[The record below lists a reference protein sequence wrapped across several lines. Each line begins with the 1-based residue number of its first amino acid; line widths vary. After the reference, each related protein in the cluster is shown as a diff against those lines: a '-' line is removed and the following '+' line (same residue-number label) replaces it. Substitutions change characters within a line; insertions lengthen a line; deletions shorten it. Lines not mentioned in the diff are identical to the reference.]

1 MTMLDS
7 MRRHKGWLKWSL
19 GIVGVTFV
27 WFYVPSFFRGTQGTA
42 ATDALAT
49 VDGRDVLVGA
59 YQRLYQQQIQSLRAA
74 SGSNFDEKLVQQLG
88 IAQRL
93 IMQMVD
99 SEAVLAEES
108 RLGVTVSDAELAE
121 SITRVPGF
129 TDPATGQFIGE
140 TRYRQLLEMQRP
152 PMSTGEF
159 EEQMREQL
167 ITEKLQAAVTGWVRV
182 SDAEVDEEYHRRNEK
197 VKLDLAVFT
206 STQFQAGIQPTDAEL
221 AAEFAAHPDTY
232 TMPEKRRVRYLSI
245 DADALRAKMTV
256 TPQEVEAQY
265 QNNLSTYSTPEQI
278 RASHILFKT
287 EGKDE
292 AAVKKV
298 AESVLAKVKAPG
310 ADFAALAKQY
320 SEDDASKAQGGDLDY
335 FGRGRMV
342 KEFEDAAW
350 AMTPGQISGL
360 VKSQFGF
367 HIIKLTDKKPAA
379 QRSLAE
385 VRPQLEDQLRY
396 EKAQAEAA
404 KIAGEIAS
412 DIKAPADLDR
422 VARARGLQVGDSGL
436 FAREEPLAGLGFAP
450 DVASQAFTMQPN
462 TVSGQLRT
470 NQGFAFIALAEVK
483 PPYVPKL
490 DEVKD
495 KVKANVVKTKAVEV
509 AKQKANV
516 MAQTA
521 KANFAAAAKA
531 AGVTVKTTEF
541 IARGSAYPEIGVNA
555 AVDAAV
561 FGLKAGETTPPIP
574 TDTAVVIAHVKERQD
589 VDPAKAATEKDALR
603 SELVQQAR
611 GTFFAA
617 YMGKAKDKLQKAGKI
632 KFNEA
637 AIKAILGG

>member
-42 ATDALAT
+42 ATDALAV
-49 VDGRDVLVGA
+49 VDGREVLVGA
-59 YQRLYQQQIQSLRAA
+59 YQRLYQQQVQSLRAA

-99 SEAVLAEES
+99 SEAVLAEAA
-108 RLGVTVSDAELAE
+108 RLGITVSDAELAE
-121 SITRVPGF
+121 RITRKPGL

-140 TRYRQLLEMQRP
+140 TRYRQLLQMQRP
-152 PMSTGEF
+152 PVSTGEF
-159 EEQMREQL
+159 EEQVREEL
-167 ITEKLQAAVTGWVRV
+167 VTEKLQAAITGWVRV
-182 SDAEVDEEYHRRNEK
+182 SDTEVDEEYRHRNEK

-206 STQFQAGIQPTDAEL
+206 SNQFRTGIQPTDAEL
-221 AAEFAAHPDTY
+221 GAEFAAHQDTY
-232 TMPEKRRVRYLSI
+232 KMPEKRRVRYLSI

-256 TPQEVEAQY
+256 TTQEVEAAY
-265 QNNLSTYSTPEQI
+265 QSNIQTYSTPEQI

-298 AESVLAKVKAPG
+298 AESVLAKAKAPG
-310 ADFAALAKQY
+310 ADFARLAKQY
-320 SEDDASKAQGGDLDY
+320 SEDSSKDAGGDLDY
-335 FGRGRMV
+335 FGHGRMV
-342 KEFEDAAW
+342 KEFDDAAW
-350 AMTPGQISGL
+350 ALKPGEISGL

-367 HIIKLTDKKPAA
+367 HIIKLTDRKAAA
-379 QRSLAE
+379 QRTLAE
-385 VRPQLEDQLRY
+385 VRPQIEDQLRY
-396 EKAQAEAA
+396 QKAQAEAA
-404 KIAGEIAS
+404 RVAGEIAS
-412 DIKAPADLDR
+412 EIKTPVDLDR

-436 FAREEPLAGLGFAP
+436 FSREEPLAGIGFAP

-470 NQGFAFIALAEVK
+470 NQGFAFIALAMVK
-483 PPYVPKL
+483 APYIPKL

-495 KVKANVVKTKAVEV
+495 KVKENVINTRAVDV
-509 AKQKANV
+509 AKAKAAV

-521 KANFAAAAKA
+521 KSNFSAAAKA
-531 AGVTVKTTEF
+531 AGVTVKTTDL
-541 IARGSAYPEIGVNA
+541 IARGSAYPEIGANA

-574 TDTAVVIAHVKERQD
+574 TATAVVIAHVKERQD
-589 VDPAKAATEKDALR
+589 IDAAKAGAEKDTLR
-603 SELVQQAR
+603 SELLQQAR

-632 KFNEA
+632 TFNEA